1 MNALMQAHTKETELN
16 SEPSLTEF
24 EIEAKA
30 EAEEEEIIQRLVL
43 IFQEL
48 AMRGRELTAKDQN
61 YNYDQKPDRDYDGL
75 GRCQSHSPS
84 ITIAPGS
91 QPRRNVTDGPSSV
104 YNA

>member
-1 MNALMQAHTKETELN
+1 MQAQTNETEFN

-61 YNYDQKPDRDYDGL
+61 HNDGQKHVRIGDESQAIDKPADTTIL
-75 GRCQSHSPS
+75 LLSTK
-84 ITIAPGS
+84 ITE
-91 QPRRNVTDGPSSV
+91 REK
-104 YNA
+104 

>member
-1 MNALMQAHTKETELN
+1 MNALMQAQTSETEFN

-48 AMRGRELTAKDQN
+48 AMRGRELMAKDQN
-61 YNYDQKPDRDYDGL
+61 YDYGQKQDR
-75 GRCQSHSPS
+75 
-84 ITIAPGS
+84 
-91 QPRRNVTDGPSSV
+91 N
-104 YNA
+104 